1 MKDIALKTTIKN
13 EGYLRYNRL
22 ISFFRCLHTYDN
34 IAEEILLLWYDW
46 MNLFPRWC
54 MQQQQSGLRLLL
66 FVTSDGDPGEY
77 QHGGRGEGCVDI
89 LVHGFRCHQIV
100 FPIRDKEGFYLF
112 TKHDTF
118 LISPPSTALSSYRVS
133 CWWLGR
139 TPMLWLLTSL
149 QMLSQGLSS
158 CLLGPPSLVK
168 TLLSPS
174 LIGSSWGWQHC
185 KCCPC
190 KLGLHCW
197 EFWVNTDW
205 FALWGCGPK
214 ILVRCP
220 EHKNHISILF
230 NEITKTREIP
240 TIDKR
245 WNEKDSVSK
254 ILSYF

>member
-1 MKDIALKTTIKN
+1 MPSYIWQYCWGDSSSLIWLN
-13 EGYLRYNRL
+13 ESLPSLMYAAAAKWPSIVIICHIWRR
-22 ISFFRCLHTYDN
+22 
-34 IAEEILLLWYDW
+34 
-46 MNLFPRWC
+46 
-54 MQQQQSGLRLLL
+54 
-66 FVTSDGDPGEY
+66 PG
-77 QHGGRGEGCVDI
+77 GIPTWGEGCVDI

-112 TKHDTF
+112 TKHDTL

-158 CLLGPPSLVK
+158 CLLGPSSLVK
-168 TLLSPS
+168 SQLSPS

-220 EHKNHISILF
+220 EQ
-230 NEITKTREIP
+230 
-240 TIDKR
+240 
-245 WNEKDSVSK
+245 
-254 ILSYF
+254 